1 MAQIKE
7 RIRKQINEAAGHYLS
22 DQDEGD
28 LYDAY
33 MELKDVQDNGHDW
46 HVADDYVNVWQP
58 LEGQTVREIIDLIE
72 SSIVQP
78 EVPEFLKT
86 IDWEML
92 RHQKTT
98 LIAVTEYY
106 RNHKVPFIPE
116 HLEGI
121 TALLDAIH
129 DYAIDDIEIT
139 EAVEEEQA
147 YIKLVNTPDESPEM
161 KFARE
166 NAELIYEIAIEGEA
180 LYNDPD
186 NPAPESFI
194 QATVDNSFHSKIIK
208 AKIREAIYKDV
219 TRFPKDFK
227 QDDQGNWTYDA
238 EMSDYGFLIGK
249 YCEEIYPGD

>member
-1 MAQIKE
+1 MAQVKE

-33 MELKDVQDNGHDW
+33 LELKDVQDNGHDW

-58 LEGQTVREIIDLIE
+58 LESKTVREMIDLIE
-72 SSIVQP
+72 DSIVES
-78 EVPEFLKT
+78 EVPEFMKA
-86 IDWEML
+86 IDWNML
-92 RHQKTT
+92 RNQMSS
-98 LIAVTEYY
+98 LEAVTQYY
-106 RNHKVPFIPE
+106 RNNKVPFIPE

-121 TALLDAIH
+121 TALLEAMH
-129 DYAIDDIEIT
+129 DYAIDDVEIT

-147 YIKLVNTPDESPEM
+147 YIKLINTPDESPEM
-161 KFARE
+161 RFARI

-194 QATVDNSFHSKIIK
+194 QATVDNRFHSNIIK
-208 AKIREAIYKDV
+208 ARMRQAIYSDV
-219 TRFPKDFK
+219 IKFPKDFK
-227 QDDQGNWTYDA
+227 QDENGNWTYDA
-238 EMSDYGFLIGK
+238 EMSDYGFLIGQ
-249 YCEEIYPGD
+249 YCKEIYPG